1 MINDIMH
8 CAVVSNQRFP
18 NAIPASV
25 FDRSVERKTVPRLN
39 PRTPV
44 TINQSCMAG
53 TKLCMTS
60 FMLALNFSSWSSKLS
75 WSIKNLGRV

>member
-44 TINQSCMAG
+44 TINQSWMTG
-53 TKLCMTS
+53 IKPCMTS
-60 FMLALNFSSWSSKLS
+60 FTFASNFSSFNCKSS
-75 WSIKNLGRV
+75 